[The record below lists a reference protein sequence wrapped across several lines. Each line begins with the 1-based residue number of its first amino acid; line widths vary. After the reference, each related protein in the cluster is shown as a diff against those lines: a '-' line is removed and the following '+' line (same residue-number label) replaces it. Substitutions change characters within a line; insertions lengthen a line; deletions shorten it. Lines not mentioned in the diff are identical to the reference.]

1 MVLAWTRILLGLFLA
16 RTMFLHS
23 AQLMP
28 ELPLTSEYLLNIWK
42 QNKRDFIG
50 LTNFTSA
57 YFEHKNFFR

>member
-42 QNKRDFIG
+42 KHVFIG
-50 LTNFTSA
+50 LTKFTWA
-57 YFEHKNFFR
+57 YF